1 MFVRQVKRK
10 CSVRGCKS
18 TDCFAISR
26 TREVGNTVIICKS
39 CLGKALG
46 AIDEIDPKT
55 KSNIPAADN
64 TTVPSLF
71 FNAKALGKTDVK
83 DGLTAD
89 VVTVDENPTLTPEN
103 TQGENGN
110 ADADDKEPDNGSN
123 VPPVDDGNK
132 EPEQTDGTVPPA
144 DGTPDADGTPNADG
158 VTPPTDGVTPPTDGV
173 TPDTEDVPPVTDA
186 EGGTGDVTPPADV
199 TEFKCPI
206 CGKPF
211 DSEKG
216 LKTHLRYCKPQ
227 TNNE

>member
-10 CSVRGCKS
+10 CGVRGCKN

-55 KSNIPAADN
+55 KSNIPAVDN
-64 TTVPSLF
+64 TSIPSLF
-71 FNAKALGKTDVK
+71 FNAKALGTDAAETK
-83 DGLTAD
+83 IDD
-89 VVTVDENPTLTPEN
+89 VPPVTDNG
-103 TQGENGN
+103 QGETTPPPTTEDG
-110 ADADDKEPDNGSN
+110 KEPDNGSD
-123 VPPVDDGNK
+123 VPP
-132 EPEQTDGTVPPA
+132 T
-144 DGTPDADGTPNADG
+144 DG
-158 VTPPTDGVTPPTDGV
+158 VTPDTDGVTPPTDGV
-173 TPDTEDVPPVTDA
+173 TPDTDDVPPVTDA
-186 EGGTGDVTPPADV
+186 EDGTGDVTPPADV

-211 DSEKG
+211 ESEKG

-227 TNNE
+227 TDNE

>member
-55 KSNIPAADN
+55 KSNIPVADN

-132 EPEQTDGTVPPA
+132 EPEQTDGTVPPT
-144 DGTPDADGTPNADG
+144 DGTPDGTPDADG
-158 VTPPTDGVTPPTDGV
+158 VTPPTDGVTPN
-173 TPDTEDVPPVTDA
+173 TEDVPPVTDA
-186 EGGTGDVTPPADV
+186 EDGTGDVTPPADV

>member
-10 CSVRGCKS
+10 CNVRGCKS

-55 KSNIPAADN
+55 KSNISVAEN
-64 TTVPSLF
+64 TSAPSLF
-71 FNAKALGKTDVK
+71 FNAKALGKT
-83 DGLTAD
+83 G
-89 VVTVDENPTLTPEN
+89 VVTVDENHTVTPPTDGQNETTPPQ
-103 TQGENGN
+103 T
-110 ADADDKEPDNGSN
+110 ADGKKPDNDSD

-132 EPEQTDGTVPPA
+132 EPGQ
-144 DGTPDADGTPNADG
+144 
-158 VTPPTDGVTPPTDGV
+158 TDGVTPPVDGV
-173 TPDTEDVPPVTDA
+173 TPDAED
-186 EGGTGDVTPPADV
+186 GTGDVTPPGDV

-206 CGKPF
+206 CGKGF

-227 TNNE
+227 TDKE

>member
-10 CSVRGCKS
+10 CGVRGCKS

-55 KSNIPAADN
+55 KSNIPAVDN
-64 TTVPSLF
+64 TSVPSLF
-71 FNAKALGKTDVK
+71 FNAKALGTDAAETK
-83 DGLTAD
+83 IDD
-89 VVTVDENPTLTPEN
+89 VPPVTDNG
-103 TQGENGN
+103 QGETTPPPTTENG
-110 ADADDKEPDNGSN
+110 KEPDNGSD
-123 VPPVDDGNK
+123 VPPVDGVTTPPADNGDK
-132 EPEQTDGTVPPA
+132 EPEQSD
-144 DGTPDADGTPNADG
+144 
-158 VTPPTDGVTPPTDGV
+158 
-173 TPDTEDVPPVTDA
+173 
-186 EGGTGDVTPPADV
+186 DVTPPVDDVPPATDAEDNTEGTNPPEDV

-206 CGKPF
+206 CGKTF

-227 TNNE
+227 TDKE

>member
-10 CSVRGCKS
+10 CNVRGCKS

-55 KSNIPAADN
+55 KSNIPALGN
-64 TTVPSLF
+64 TAAPSLF
-71 FNAKALGKTDVK
+71 FNANALGKTGAN

-89 VVTVDENPTLTPEN
+89 VASVDENPTVTEEQ
-103 TQGENGN
+103 TEQT
-110 ADADDKEPDNGSN
+110 
-123 VPPVDDGNK
+123 
-132 EPEQTDGTVPPA
+132 EPETKTDDVPPA
-144 DGTPDADGTPNADG
+144 DDTADSEET
-158 VTPPTDGVTPPTDGV
+158 TPP
-173 TPDTEDVPPVTDA
+173 E
-186 EGGTGDVTPPADV
+186 DV

-206 CGKPF
+206 CGKTF

-227 TNNE
+227 TDNE

>member
-10 CSVRGCKS
+10 CGVRGCKS

-123 VPPVDDGNK
+123 VPPADDGNK

-144 DGTPDADGTPNADG
+144 
-158 VTPPTDGVTPPTDGV
+158 DGVTPPTDGV

-186 EGGTGDVTPPADV
+186 EDGTGDVTPPADV

>member
-10 CSVRGCKS
+10 CGVRGCKS

-71 FNAKALGKTDVK
+71 FNAKALGKADVK

-89 VVTVDENPTLTPEN
+89 VVIVDENPTLTPEN

-123 VPPVDDGNK
+123 VPPADDGNK

-144 DGTPDADGTPNADG
+144 DGTPDAEDGTG
-158 VTPPTDGVTPPTDGV
+158 
-173 TPDTEDVPPVTDA
+173 E
-186 EGGTGDVTPPADV
+186 VTPPADV

>member
-55 KSNIPAADN
+55 KSNIPAIDN
-64 TTVPSLF
+64 TAAPSLF
-71 FNAKALGKTDVK
+71 FNAKALGTGATETK
-83 DGLTAD
+83 AD
-89 VVTVDENPTLTPEN
+89 
-103 TQGENGN
+103 
-110 ADADDKEPDNGSN
+110 
-123 VPPVDDGNK
+123 
-132 EPEQTDGTVPPA
+132 
-144 DGTPDADGTPNADG
+144 
-158 VTPPTDGVTPPTDGV
+158 
-173 TPDTEDVPPVTDA
+173 DVPPVTP
-186 EGGTGDVTPPADV
+186 ENGQENTTPPADVDGKELEQLDGVDPADDTTDADGTTPPEDV

-211 DSEKG
+211 DSKKG

-227 TNNE
+227 TDNE

>member
-10 CSVRGCKS
+10 CGVRGCKS

-55 KSNIPAADN
+55 KSNIPVADN

-89 VVTVDENPTLTPEN
+89 VVIVDENPTLTPEN

-123 VPPVDDGNK
+123 VSPVDDGNK

-144 DGTPDADGTPNADG
+144 DGTPDADG
-158 VTPPTDGVTPPTDGV
+158 VTPPTDGV

-186 EGGTGDVTPPADV
+186 EDGTGDVTPPADV